1 MAESFPKIQ
10 IIEGIP
16 VSVHCNVETFRSAL
30 KYKAQPDDIFLV
42 VYPKSGTT
50 WMQVI
55 LYTLMNDGKP
65 FDTNMAEYFAR
76 TPSLELIG
84 ERGMKNMHRPCA
96 IKTHLPFNRVPY
108 NENAKYICAV
118 RNPKDP
124 SFNDSNPSTAL
135 YNAIETSFQFLL
147 RNKLTGLFTD
157 DSNRNRIILSTDGED
172 VNSIKSSLIQACEQ
186 TKQNKFV
193 KIGIQTC

>member
-1 MAESFPKIQ
+1 MAESFPKME

-16 VSVHCNVETFRSAL
+16 VPDIWDAETFRSAL
-30 KYKAQPDDIFLV
+30 NYKAQPDDIFLV
-42 VYPKSGTT
+42 AYPKSGTT

-55 LYTLMNDGKP
+55 LYTLMNDVSQLDLNDRLTCLAFNAKIYEVM
-65 FDTNMAEYFAR
+65 DYESANMAKLKLA
-76 TPSLELIG
+76 LILSNL
-84 ERGMKNMHRPCA
+84 K
-96 IKTHLPFNRVPY
+96 
-108 NENAKYICAV
+108 
-118 RNPKDP
+118 P